1 MGVNSVGAGKRRA
14 DGVMSG
20 WRECLDLICVAV
32 LATAGLML
40 VLVFG
45 GPHAAADKL
54 SVFFSRQATG
64 LGPSFKTRIRSRVV

>member
-1 MGVNSVGAGKRRA
+1 MGVNSVGAAKRRA

-40 VLVFG
+40 VLV
-45 GPHAAADKL
+45 
-54 SVFFSRQATG
+54 SVWW
-64 LGPSFKTRIRSRVV
+64 LTRRCGQIEHFPQLTSDWPQPVFQDRD